1 MVIIKPDK
9 QVLLQLISINKFI
22 VQNSIVML
30 MSWKSGI
37 KLNAGNLGNQKEE
50 AVKDERLS
58 QSLVKNAE
66 FYTNIMEILYRST
79 ARYQGKITVTLSV
92 LKC

>member
-37 KLNAGNLGNQKEE
+37 KLNAGNWGNQKQE

-58 QSLVKNAE
+58 QRLVKNAE
-66 FYTNIMEILYRST
+66 FYIRT
-79 ARYQGKITVTLSV
+79 
-92 LKC
+92 

>member
-58 QSLVKNAE
+58 QRLVKNAE

>member
-30 MSWKSGI
+30 ISGKSGI
-37 KLNAGNLGNQKEE
+37 KLKAGNLGDQMEE

-58 QSLVKNAE
+58 QRLVKNAE
-66 FYTNIMEILYRST
+66 FYIRT
-79 ARYQGKITVTLSV
+79 
-92 LKC
+92 